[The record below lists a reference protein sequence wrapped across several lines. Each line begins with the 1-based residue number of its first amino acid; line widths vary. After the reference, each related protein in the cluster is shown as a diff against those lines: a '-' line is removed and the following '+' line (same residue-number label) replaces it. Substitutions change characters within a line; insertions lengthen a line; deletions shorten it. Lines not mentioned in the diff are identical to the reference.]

1 MKKAKQKMAFESD
14 LALQIVNFFVPP
26 LDLSLVLL
34 ESQSKFVAAL
44 GHSMVF
50 NLLRNKSNFIN
61 VNFHS
66 TII

>member
-1 MKKAKQKMAFESD
+1 MKKEQQKMAFDSD

-34 ESQSKFVAAL
+34 ESQSKLVAAL

-50 NLLRNKSNFIN
+50 NLLQKKSNFIN
-61 VNFHS
+61 VN
-66 TII
+66 